1 MTIMFRKTSIM
12 PKGGPGG
19 VAVAYLNAEKRLYI
33 DRVGL
38 GTASKE
44 ELLTQKVVQVTAA
57 THTLTAKDSG
67 AILIA
72 SNLTSSII
80 TLPSTAVGLRY
91 TLVVGVLPT
100 SGVGH
105 SFSPAALDKI
115 SGNGFT
121 PADDKDA
128 VCVVAS
134 DRLGD
139 VLTIVGDGVDGWI
152 ITNVTGTWT
161 REA

>member
-1 MTIMFRKTSIM
+1 
-12 PKGGPGG
+12 
-19 VAVAYLNAEKRLYI
+19 V
-33 DRVGL
+33 
-38 GTASKE
+38 
-44 ELLTQKVVQVTAA
+44 
-57 THTLTAKDSG
+57 
-67 AILIA
+67 LIA
-72 SNLTSSII
+72 SNLTSSIV
-80 TLPSTAVGLRY
+80 TLPATAAGLRY

-105 SFSPAALDKI
+105 SFSPAAADKI

-121 PADDKDA
+121 PADNKDA

-139 VLTIVGDGVDGWI
+139 TITLLGDGVDGWI
-152 ITNVTGTWT
+152 ITSHEGTWT

>member
-1 MTIMFRKTSIM
+1 M

-19 VAVAYLNAEKRLYI
+19 VGIAVLADKRLYI
-33 DRVGL
+33 DRTGS
-38 GTASKE
+38 GTATKE
-44 ELLTQKVVQVTAA
+44 VVRTEKVVQVTTA
-57 THTLTAKDSG
+57 TYTLTAADDG
-67 AILIA
+67 AVLIA

-80 TLPSTAVGLRY
+80 TLPSTAAGLRF

-121 PADDKDA
+121 PADNKDA

-139 VLTIVGDGVDGWI
+139 TLTVIGDGVDGWI
-152 ITNVTGTWT
+152 ITGVNGTWT